1 MIEEFKDFWSRY
13 TPYKL
18 HPDDKESIFNSRK
31 AHKILEN
38 PEMFFINKDVSLL
51 NKTFLNDLKNP
62 EHNKIFQE
70 SINPNAIHTNMYCK
84 TFIGDIE
91 NAKVIILYGNPGLE
105 LGDYQDEHE
114 DKKFIHESNND
125 INFNSNGFLYLS
137 DIAKET
143 GGYNYWKNGNRFL
156 KIIDG
161 YAKEKSLSHKD
172 SFNFVKKNI
181 CLLESIGYHSPKTP
195 HLKPSDFP
203 SSLITKNLV
212 HNYLLPK
219 ARNNE
224 LIIFSWRQ
232 SNFWGLES
240 EPNVVIRNANA
251 AISSYFTE
259 YEHQSITNFLINNQL

>member
-161 YAKEKSLSHKD
+161 YAIYKAGLLNQYFISLKKI
-172 SFNFVKKNI
+172 FKNI
-181 CLLESIGYHSPKTP
+181 QENVDQAPKTP

-259 YEHQSITNFLINNQL
+259 YEHQSITNFLINN